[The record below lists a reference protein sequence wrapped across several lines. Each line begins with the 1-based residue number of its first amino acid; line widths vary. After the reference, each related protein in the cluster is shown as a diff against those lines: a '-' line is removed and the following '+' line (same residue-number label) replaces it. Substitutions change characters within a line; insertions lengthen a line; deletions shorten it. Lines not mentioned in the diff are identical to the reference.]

1 MKNIKRTV
9 TFTAFIFILLCVFV
23 FSLSTNSKNLSASA
37 EQTITNETDF
47 TNHTAHNYA
56 HISYEKDYELS
67 TNKIDIPFTAYSASS
82 IDRYT
87 YTQSGFS
94 ILSASMSDNNTVVF
108 SLRCLANSEAY
119 EMHVTFYMSNEEVLN
134 ANLYVVY
141 TEYGIF
147 VSGFFQEDAYEKFL
161 VYAMENEGLSER
173 EADNLR
179 IMNYHKGDPNYDN
192 TLLQSSAAE
201 EAVADTDLQP
211 AASVNAS
218 SSPDTYAQGT
228 LQWKDDS
235 GHEHPLR
242 RVLVELYDST
252 ALTDK
257 LLGSAITDNDGY
269 FKISFHNDTSIFEN
283 GGYDLFIR
291 VYAGDN
297 NAYVV
302 QGSNANKKY
311 YDETSKTEHQN
322 VKTGTTTDF
331 SNNVGNTNDKN
342 PYSMNT
348 SIGKA
353 FQISQALLTARDF
366 AKEMKGSQPEEVKV
380 RYPINTDSC
389 YYTRSNKTI
398 TISGIAPVSG
408 MPQSYASWDT
418 IMHEYGHHISY
429 EMNIIDS
436 PGEWHAINSNMID
449 HYLGN
454 DTSACGSECARH
466 KSGGFSASEAKIQG
480 EKIAWS
486 ESWAT
491 VFGLIAQDYYK
502 NNLGG
507 IPTVCNGKYEAYN
520 LLAAYE
526 IESCGNFLGEGCEG
540 SIAAV
545 LWDLF
550 DSGDEESKDTISLGY
565 QKWWNVTTG
574 SQATTFSSFMKYFYS
589 RYWKYIGEVGK
600 NLEYYAMA
608 PAIRV
613 VNAVDEINANMSTM
627 RFLWEPQGGSGI
639 YINNNFQLLFYNEDF
654 TDKYTLS
661 VGNATL
667 QDIDSSIFNNIK
679 ELKGQVVHVA
689 IRGYHSSN
697 SIYDGYVSSCIDFP
711 KRVFTYSLNGDKATI
726 TGAYCDLIGTITIP
740 ATIDGYQIEAIG
752 ESAFQYKSF
761 NVIGFANDSIVHT
774 LGNYAFNSCPNLTI
788 FNAPSSLVSVGN
800 YVFTYCKPITFSYP
814 GTTLTTIGKG
824 AFMNTEMPLHMFI
837 PESIETI
844 GTYAFKNSSFND
856 KFALRPN
863 SALRS
868 IGSYAFE
875 NHTMKRIVLS
885 NAVSDIGTGAFNG
898 CENITIY
905 TERSARPSTWDMYW
919 NGSNRPVFWGCTLS
933 SDKSYVVSFVKS
945 SSNPANS
952 TAINGISTPFRK
964 GYTFNGWYTTSDFSG
979 TQYTDVTAAPNGT
992 LYAKWT
998 EDSCIAEGSLITLA
1012 DGSRVAVENLTGNE
1026 DLLVWNMLTGQ
1037 FDVAPILFIDSD
1049 PVSSYEIIKLTFSD
1063 GTFVKVIDEHAF
1075 FDITLNKYVFLRN
1088 DAAQYVGHTF
1098 NKQTVGEN
1106 GENVCTAVT
1115 LTDVT
1120 VYTETTTAWSP
1131 VTYGHLCYYV
1141 NGMLSMPGAT
1151 EGFINIFEVD
1161 PTTMK
1166 YDEAQMAEDIAEYG
1180 LYTYEEFNEI
1190 IPLPEV
1196 IFNAFNGQYLKVSI
1210 GKGLITLDEIRA
1222 LIERYSA
1229 FFAI

>member
-1 MKNIKRTV
+1 MKTNVKEKLKN
-9 TFTAFIFILLCVFV
+9 FIGLLLIAVCISIFV
-23 FSLSTNSKNLSASA
+23 AIQMEMDSRPKDNSPQLNMKQSNKTDNSTITDFSPEYDNNFASA
-37 EQTITNETDF
+37 YMNSEIEYVFPGNE
-47 TNHTAHNYA
+47 
-56 HISYEKDYELS
+56 IS
-67 TNKIDIPFTAYSASS
+67 IPFTVETSAE
-82 IDRYT
+82 IKDYT
-87 YTQSGFS
+87 YSCEGITV
-94 ILSASMSDNNTVVF
+94 LSDYQTPIGIEFNTIFMANAENYGLTVNINLSDGQNITTA
-108 SLRCLANSEAY
+108 LY
-119 EMHVTFYMSNEEVLN
+119 TFK
-134 ANLYVVY
+134 
-141 TEYGIF
+141 TEIGIF
-147 VSGFFQEDAYEKFL
+147 ISRYSSDDALSKYLKYALKKGILTEDEALALEMESYEDCIKYVTMGGSAREISSGVQ
-161 VYAMENEGLSER
+161 
-173 EADNLR
+173 
-179 IMNYHKGDPNYDN
+179 
-192 TLLQSSAAE
+192 TLGTA
-201 EAVADTDLQP
+201 
-211 AASVNAS
+211 
-218 SSPDTYAQGT
+218 DTYAHGI
-228 LQWKDDS
+228 LQWEDDF
-235 GHEHPLR
+235 GNLHLLR
-242 RVLVELYDST
+242 KVKVEIRDSD
-252 ALTDK
+252 AVGTD
-257 LLGSAITDNDGY
+257 LLATTYTDNNGYYSAAFDNSTFMEEKSDLFLRIFPGDGNVTVY
-269 FKISFHNDTSIFEN
+269 KSDGTTEYSMDTDHEGNQNVNTGSDTEISFIIE
-283 GGYDLFIR
+283 
-291 VYAGDN
+291 
-297 NAYVV
+297 
-302 QGSNANKKY
+302 
-311 YDETSKTEHQN
+311 KTEVNIVQA
-322 VKTGTTTDF
+322 
-331 SNNVGNTNDKN
+331 
-342 PYSMNT
+342 MQ
-348 SIGKA
+348 IG
-353 FQISQALLTARDF
+353 QAVLTARDF
-366 AKEMKGSQPEEVKV
+366 AKEMKGSQPEAVKV
-380 RYPINTDSC
+380 CYPYGDTQ
-389 YYTRSNKTI
+389 YFRSNKTI
-398 TISGIAPVSG
+398 TIDRKLPNSG
-408 MPQSYASWDT
+408 MPNSYASWDT

-613 VNAVDEINANMSTM
+613 VNAVDEINANMSAM
-627 RFLWEPQGGSGI
+627 RFLWEPQGGSDI
-639 YINNNFQLLFYNEDF
+639 YKNNNFQLLFYNEDF

-697 SIYDGYVSSCIDFP
+697 SIYDGYVSSCIDLP

-998 EDSCIAEGSLITLA
+998 EDSCVAEGSLITLA

-1075 FDITLNKYVFLRN
+1075 FDMTLNKYVFLRN
-1088 DAAQYVGHTF
+1088 DAAQYIGHTF

-1106 GENVCTAVT
+1106 GENVWAAVT

-1196 IFNAFNGQYLKVSI
+1196 VFNAFNGQYLKVSI

-1229 FFAI
+1229 VFAI